1 MKFFCFFLFTKRS
14 PFALPNTGLPWLILG
29 NIVVAT
35 LQFTDPLLFGRI
47 IGLLAIGADLNGIIA
62 WIAVWAAV
70 GLAGIAASMLIAW
83 RADRLAHRI
92 RLVAMAR
99 FYDHA
104 LSLPPAF
111 HSETD
116 SGRLMKIMITGAD
129 AMFNLILSFLRNHL
143 ATFIAALVLLPLTL
157 LLNWRLAL
165 VLIGL
170 MAVFSA
176 LTWAVIRRTEGGQ
189 ARAQRWH
196 VALAGT
202 AQDTLANVTLVQSYT
217 GLDAERARFDQ
228 IAAQVIRHQFPV
240 LTWWAVANVLTRAA
254 STVAVISIVILGSLM
269 MMAGTARIEDIVS
282 FIGLALLLIGRL
294 EGAMGFVA
302 QLSAEKPNLAAYFA
316 VFDAP
321 NLVPEA
327 ADAPALRPGPGEVVF
342 DAVRFA
348 YRQDAPVLHEV
359 SFVAPAGRSVALVG
373 ATGAGKSTTM
383 ALLQR
388 LWDPDQGAIRIDGQD
403 IRGVSLGS
411 LRAAI
416 GVVFQD
422 SPVLNRS
429 VRDNLLLGRPD
440 ASDAELF
447 AALRLAQADHFVR
460 AMPDGLDT
468 VVGERGGN
476 LSGGQRQRLA
486 IARAALK
493 NPPILVLD
501 EATSALDAA
510 TEAEVAAGLAAL
522 MEGRTSFIIAHRLST
537 IRAADEILVFDGGRI
552 VERGGFAELLARDGQ
567 FAALVRTQRA
577 V

>member
-1 MKFFCFFLFTKRS
+1 MKFFCFFLFTKRRI
-14 PFALPNTGLPWLILG
+14 LPWLILG
-29 NIVVAT
+29 NFFLAI
-35 LQFTDPLLFGRI
+35 LQFIDPLLFGKV
-47 IGLLAIGADLNGIIA
+47 IGLLAAGADFSAITGWIGLWALVGLGGIGA
-62 WIAVWAAV
+62 
-70 GLAGIAASMLIAW
+70 SMMIAW

-92 RLVAMAR
+92 RLEAMAR

-111 HSETD
+111 HHETD

-129 AMFNLILSFLRNHL
+129 SMFNLVLSFLRNHL
-143 ATFIAALVLLPLTL
+143 ATFIAALVLLPLSL

-165 VLIGL
+165 VLMAL
-170 MAVFSA
+170 MAVFCG

-196 VALAGT
+196 LALAGT
-202 AQDTLANVTLVQSYT
+202 AQDALANVTLVQSYT
-217 GLDAERARFDQ
+217 GISAERVRFDQ
-228 IAAQVIRHQFPV
+228 IATEVIRHQFPV

-254 STVAVISIVILGSLM
+254 STVAVITIVTLGSLM
-269 MMAGTARIEDIVS
+269 LLAGTARIEDIVS

-316 VFDAP
+316 VFEAP

-327 ADAPALRPGPGEVVF
+327 ADAPALRAGAGEVVF
-342 DAVRFA
+342 DAVAFA
-348 YRQDAPVLHEV
+348 YRTDVPVLHGV
-359 SFVAPAGRSVALVG
+359 SFAARPGSRVALVG

-388 LWDPDQGAIRIDGQD
+388 LWDPDSGAVRIDGQD
-403 IRGVSLGS
+403 IRGVSLNS

-429 VRDNLLLGRPD
+429 VRDNLLLGKPD
-440 ASDAELF
+440 ASDAALF
-447 AALRLAQADHFVR
+447 AALRLAQAEDFVR

-522 MEGRTSFIIAHRLST
+522 MQGRTSFIIAHRLST
-537 IRAADEILVFDGGRI
+537 VRAADEILVFDAGRI
-552 VERGGFAELLARDGQ
+552 VERGGFTELLALDGR
-567 FAALVRTQRA
+567 FAALVRAQLPG
-577 V
+577 

>member
-1 MKFFCFFLFTKRS
+1 M
-14 PFALPNTGLPWLILG
+14 G
-29 NIVVAT
+29 NIGLAA
-35 LQFTDPLLFGRI
+35 LQFIDPLLFGKI
-47 IGLLAIGADLNGIIA
+47 IGLLATGGDFSAVGGWIALWALVGMAGIGASMVIA
-62 WIAVWAAV
+62 WQ
-70 GLAGIAASMLIAW
+70 
-83 RADRLAHRI
+83 ADRLAHRI
-92 RLVAMAR
+92 RLEAMAR

-111 HSETD
+111 HSATD

-129 AMFNLILSFLRNHL
+129 AMFNLVLSFLRNHL
-143 ATFIAALVLLPLTL
+143 ATFIAVVALLPLSL

-165 VLIGL
+165 VLMGL
-170 MAVFSA
+170 IALFCG
-176 LTWAVIRRTEGGQ
+176 LTWVVIRRTEGGQ

-196 VALAGT
+196 LALAGT
-202 AQDTLANVTLVQSYT
+202 AQDALANVTLVQSYT
-217 GLDAERARFDQ
+217 GVGAERARFGQ
-228 IAAQVIRHQFPV
+228 IAGEVIRHQFPV

-254 STVAVISIVILGSLM
+254 STVAVITIVTLGSLM
-269 MMAGTARIEDIVS
+269 LVAGTAHIGDIVS

-316 VFDAP
+316 VVDAP
-321 NLVPEA
+321 NSVPEA
-327 ADAPALRPGPGEVVF
+327 SGASMLKQGAGEVVF
-342 DAVRFA
+342 EAVNFA
-348 YRQDAPVLHEV
+348 YRADAPVLHGV
-359 SFVAPAGRSVALVG
+359 SFVARPGSRVALVG

-388 LWDPDQGAIRIDGQD
+388 LWDPDRGTIRIDGQD
-403 IRGVSLGS
+403 IRGVSLAS

-429 VRDNLLLGRPD
+429 VRDNLLLGKPD
-440 ASDAELF
+440 GTDAELF
-447 AALRLAQADHFVR
+447 AALRLAQAEDFVR

-468 VVGERGGN
+468 NVGERGGN

-510 TEAEVAAGLAAL
+510 TEAEVAAGLSAL
-522 MEGRTSFIIAHRLST
+522 MRGRTSFIIAHRLST
-537 IRAADEILVFDGGRI
+537 VRMADEILVFDAGRI
-552 VERGGFAELLARDGQ
+552 VERGLFAELLARDGR
-567 FAALVRTQRA
+567 FAALVRAQLA
-577 V
+577 S

>member
-1 MKFFCFFLFTKRS
+1 MPAS
-14 PFALPNTGLPWLILG
+14 GLPWLLLG
-29 NIVVAT
+29 NIIVAA
-35 LQFTDPLLFGRI
+35 LQFTDPLLFGRV
-47 IGLLAIGADLNGIIA
+47 IGLLAGGADFNAIIA
-62 WIAVWAAV
+62 WIALWAMV
-70 GLAGIAASMLIAW
+70 GLGGIAASMVIAW
-83 RADRLAHRI
+83 RADRLAHRV
-92 RLVAMAR
+92 RLAAMAR

-111 HSETD
+111 HTETD

-129 AMFNLILSFLRNHL
+129 AMFNLVLTFLRNHL
-143 ATFIAALVLLPLTL
+143 ATFIAALVLMPLTL
-157 LLNWRLAL
+157 LVNWRLAL

-170 MAVFSA
+170 LAVFSA

-196 VALAGT
+196 LKLAGI

-228 IAAQVIRHQFPV
+228 IASQVIRHQFPV
-240 LTWWAVANVLTRAA
+240 LTWWAVANMLSRAA
-254 STVAVISIVILGSLM
+254 STVAVITIVALGSLM
-269 MMAGTARIEDIVS
+269 MTAGSARIEDIVS

-302 QLSAEKPNLAAYFA
+302 QLSAEKPNLAAFFA
-316 VFDAP
+316 VFEAP
-321 NLVPEA
+321 NRVPEV
-327 ADAPALRPGPGEVVF
+327 ADAPALRSGPGAVVF
-342 DAVRFA
+342 EAVRFA

-359 SFVAPAGRSVALVG
+359 SFAAAAGQTIALVG
-373 ATGAGKSTTM
+373 ATGAGKSTAM

-388 LWDPDQGAIRIDGQD
+388 LWDPDQGIVRIDGQD
-403 IRGVSLGS
+403 ISGVSLDS

-429 VRDNLLLGRPD
+429 VRDNLLLGKPD
-440 ASDAELF
+440 ASDTELF
-447 AALRLAQADHFVR
+447 AALRLAQAEKFVR
-460 AMPDGLDT
+460 AMPEGLDT

-510 TEAEVAAGLAAL
+510 TEAEVATGLAAL
-522 MEGRTSFIIAHRLST
+522 MQGRTSFIIAHRLST
-537 IRAADEILVFDGGRI
+537 VRAADEILVFDAGRI
-552 VERGGFAELLARDGQ
+552 VERGEFAELLAQDGR